1 MENEPL
7 IQHSYDGIQEFDNP
21 LPGWW
26 KWMFVGSIVY
36 SLFYAL
42 FFHIGAPGRSIFD
55 QYDAALAVNT
65 RLQFSEI
72 GDLQPTADNI
82 LLYPSALAASRK
94 SWLSV
99 GQTIFKTNCI
109 SCHGVDGIGKIGPNL
124 TDEYYKSVHKVE
136 DIARVIS
143 QGAGNGAMPAWGT
156 RLLPNEIVLVSAYV
170 ASLRGSPLG
179 EGGKPPEGS
188 VIPPWPEPSASA
200 EGKPVEKEP
209 AEKGTDVGKTEEAKA
224 G

>member
-170 ASLRGSPLG
+170 ASLRGTEH

-188 VIPPWPEPSASA
+188 EIPPWPEPSASA
-200 EGKPVEKEP
+200 ADTP
-209 AEKGTDVGKTEEAKA
+209 AEKEAEA
-224 G
+224 GQPDAAKEG